1 MSHMFTVHCTKIPI
15 FPGFQLITN
24 DVRCV
29 WHPVKNTAQALY
41 TIVLYCL
48 VTELSLCEQ
57 LEGYCITCHWGL
69 CWFFSM
75 GNSWSQTANH
85 SRGWED
91 FRGQTAGFRGH
102 AAGLRGPL
110 QVSEAIPQVSFWGHP
125 KGFRGH
131 TTGFRRP
138 IPKVSEAIPQVSEA

>member
-29 WHPVKNTAQALY
+29 WHPVKNTAQVFY

-91 FRGQTAGFRGH
+91 FRGQTAG
-102 AAGLRGPL
+102 LRGPL
-110 QVSEAIPQVSFWGHP
+110 QDSEAIPQVSFWGHP

-131 TTGFRRP
+131 TTGFHRP